1 MPHGPHKITQ
11 VRQVAIPG
19 ELLRAVGLELGDNVH
34 FRLSESDPHVIEIVP
49 SDIVARRY
57 QAGADEA
64 LERLEKALQPLTT
77 CFPARVAEDYATQM
91 MVHSEPRQLACQH
104 PTTAPGRGHL
114 ISAGDISK
122 CCLQCIGVRCSTFQ
136 GGS

>member
-1 MPHGPHKITQ
+1 MPYGPHKITR

-57 QAGADEA
+57 QAGADSET
-64 LERLEKALQPLTT
+64 LERLSQPSAL
-77 CFPARVAEDYATQM
+77 DD
-91 MVHSEPRQLACQH
+91 QLANSDDPGPHH
-104 PTTAPGRGHL
+104 PT
-114 ISAGDISK
+114 
-122 CCLQCIGVRCSTFQ
+122 
-136 GGS
+136 GGTQ

>member
-1 MPHGPHKITQ
+1 MPYGPHKITR

-57 QAGADEA
+57 QAGAESEA
-64 LERLEKALQPLTT
+64 LERLSQPSAL
-77 CFPARVAEDYATQM
+77 DD
-91 MVHSEPRQLACQH
+91 QLAH
-104 PTTAPGRGHL
+104 SDDPGPHH
-114 ISAGDISK
+114 AN
-122 CCLQCIGVRCSTFQ
+122 
-136 GGS
+136 GGMQ

>member
-1 MPHGPHKITQ
+1 MPYGPHKITR

-57 QAGADEA
+57 QAGADAET
-64 LERLEKALQPLTT
+64 LERLSQPSAL
-77 CFPARVAEDYATQM
+77 DD
-91 MVHSEPRQLACQH
+91 QLASSDD
-104 PTTAPGRGHL
+104 PGPRHANGEM
-114 ISAGDISK
+114 
-122 CCLQCIGVRCSTFQ
+122 Q
-136 GGS
+136 

>member
-1 MPHGPHKITQ
+1 MPYGPHKITR

-57 QAGADEA
+57 QAGADSEA
-64 LERLEKALQPLTT
+64 LERLSQPSALDDQFANSDDPG
-77 CFPARVAEDYATQM
+77 P
-91 MVHSEPRQLACQH
+91 HH
-104 PTTAPGRGHL
+104 PT
-114 ISAGDISK
+114 
-122 CCLQCIGVRCSTFQ
+122 
-136 GGS
+136 GGKQ

>member
-1 MPHGPHKITQ
+1 MPYGPHKITR

-57 QAGADEA
+57 QAGTDSET
-64 LERLEKALQPLTT
+64 LERLSQPSVL
-77 CFPARVAEDYATQM
+77 DD
-91 MVHSEPRQLACQH
+91 QLANSDD
-104 PTTAPGRGHL
+104 PGSRH
-114 ISAGDISK
+114 AN
-122 CCLQCIGVRCSTFQ
+122 
-136 GGS
+136 GGTQ